1 MFCHIDRRNF
11 TRALPRVL
19 LLLALAFTIGFAL
32 LPSAVSAIAPDPVT
46 AAWRAARARRTYHFN
61 SDVVQSTTPSA
72 TVANIGRSS
81 RAQGDALARVSH
93 ESRAALAFGRP
104 ERSGRE
110 QHRNA
115 IVDVGRQRAADR

>member
-19 LLLALAFTIGFAL
+19 LLLALALTIGFAL

-81 RAQGDALARVSH
+81 REQRLHLEGQNDLGANSTEMQLWT
-93 ESRAALAFGRP
+93 
-104 ERSGRE
+104 SGGSVL
-110 QHRNA
+110 QT
-115 IVDVGRQRAADR
+115 DS